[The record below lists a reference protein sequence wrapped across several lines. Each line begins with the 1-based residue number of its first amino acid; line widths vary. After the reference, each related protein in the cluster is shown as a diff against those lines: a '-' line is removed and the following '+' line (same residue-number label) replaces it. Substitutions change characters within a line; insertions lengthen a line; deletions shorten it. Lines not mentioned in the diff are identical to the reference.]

1 MLPSGDYA
9 LKRRGGNVVRL
20 LSWREVMPVTRRPS
34 FRLWHKAAAVPN
46 LNSKPLMPSGPS
58 FHGLFGH
65 TLNKIVEFQWKLLRN
80 CILMLVVF
88 VGIGSTFVILKEI
101 SLNYRFDSG
110 HDSIILMHSQSTSI
124 ESHYL
129 PLCNG
134 IINFCRPWQNWAAA
148 MECRKIHVVVFPTS
162 LALHS
167 TCDLTSC
174 LVSVCTAWWNC
185 AGGRTFLVP
194 NMANPDRIWSK
205 P

>member
-1 MLPSGDYA
+1 
-9 LKRRGGNVVRL
+9 
-20 LSWREVMPVTRRPS
+20 
-34 FRLWHKAAAVPN
+34 
-46 LNSKPLMPSGPS
+46 MPSGPS

-65 TLNKIVEFQWKLLRN
+65 TLNKIVEFQWELLWN
-80 CILMLVVF
+80 CKLMLVVF

-101 SLNYRFDSG
+101 SLNYWFDSG

-124 ESHYL
+124 QSHYL

-134 IINFCRPWQNWAAA
+134 ITNFCRPCQNWAAT
-148 MECRKIHVVVFPTS
+148 MECRKTHVVVFPTS

-167 TCDLTSC
+167 TPELTSC
-174 LVSVCTAWWNC
+174 LVSVCTAWWDC
-185 AGGRTFLVP
+185 AGGRTFLVW